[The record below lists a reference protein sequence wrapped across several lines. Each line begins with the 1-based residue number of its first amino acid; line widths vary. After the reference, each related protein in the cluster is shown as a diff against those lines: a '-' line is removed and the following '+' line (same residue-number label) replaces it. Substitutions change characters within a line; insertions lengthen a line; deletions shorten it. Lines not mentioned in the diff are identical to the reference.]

1 MLTITEGKDMTAR
14 NRIRSLLCKAC
25 STAVLV
31 ALVSGQASLVQAGPR
46 EQAKR
51 IHDRVAGVPPS
62 EVVLDDMASDIESGR
77 AIDAAF
83 TAMQDSAFYDVTLKN
98 FAAPWTNEAM
108 SKFVPL
114 NDYIATVIG
123 LVRDGEDF
131 RKVLYDDVLYIGNA
145 SLNLPNYS
153 TSNNNHYE
161 SLENSGASLK
171 DNLERVNQS
180 TYTGLPPSATAGR
193 ADRPCVRPRSQRVG
207 DWLPL

>member
-1 MLTITEGKDMTAR
+1 MTAR
-14 NRIRSLLCKAC
+14 NRIRSLLTKAC

-31 ALVSGQASLVQAGPR
+31 ALVSGQAGFAQAGPR

-51 IHDRVAGVPPS
+51 IHDRIAGVPPS
-62 EVVLDDMASDIESGR
+62 ADVLDDMENDIVSGR
-77 AIDAAF
+77 AIEAAF

-123 LVRDGEDF
+123 LVRDGQDF
-131 RKVLYDDVLYIGNA
+131 RKVLYDDVLYIGNP

-161 SLENSGASLK
+161 SLENSGASLR
-171 DNLERVNQS
+171 DHLERVNQS
-180 TYTGLPPSATAGR
+180 TYTGLPLL
-193 ADRPCVRPRSQRVG
+193 RPLG
-207 DWLPL
+207 